1 MTAPMLAGVR
11 VTMSTAPVVKP
22 RSRSR
27 AGFTLVELMIAMA
40 LFSIVLASAVGFL
53 VAQSQG
59 FRVLADR
66 SASVQNGRFGRDVL
80 RQEIRTAGTNVTEE
94 QPTIV
99 FANDE
104 IFAFNSDLTTN
115 RRDSIRLTG
124 AVYVDPYASDDEV
137 TALTQARAVSL
148 EGTGFTYPLQ
158 NYSQAAGMFVNSDAE
173 LIVFRFSPDTTTGA
187 SGTFVLSR
195 QVNDKEPEVVAS
207 GLRRSPNRPFF
218 RYWYDPA
225 RFGASNPNIDTIP
238 RGWLPLAKTV
248 AKRGVAPDT
257 GTAMTMRIDAL
268 RAVEVTYEVTPTRGS
283 ARDVVRYMIPMP
295 NVANARQSR
304 ACGRVPLAPTA
315 PAVQWR
321 NDSSAVLLAWGRA
334 TDDGNGEQDA
344 IRYVIWRRQNGVAT
358 WGDPIATVGVDATGA
373 YAYKDAAVTRGA
385 GLSYSYALAVQDC
398 TPNLSSLAT
407 SGSVIVP

>member
-1 MTAPMLAGVR
+1 MSAAGR
-11 VTMSTAPVVKP
+11 
-22 RSRSR
+22 RS
-27 AGFTLVELMIAMA
+27 GFTLVELMIAMA
-40 LFSIVLASAVGFL
+40 LFGIVLTAAVGFL

-59 FRVLADR
+59 FRVLAER

-94 QPTIV
+94 QPTV
-99 FANDE
+99 VYAHDE
-104 IFAFNSDLTTN
+104 VFAFNSDLTTN

-124 AVYVDPYASDDEV
+124 AVYVDPYAGDDEV
-137 TALTQARAVSL
+137 TALTQARAMTIPGS
-148 EGTGFTYPLQ
+148 GFTYPLQ
-158 NYSQAAGMFVNSDAE
+158 NYSQTLGMFVNSDAE
-173 LIVFRFSPDTTTGA
+173 LIVFRFAPDTAVGA
-187 SGTFVLSR
+187 SGTFMLTR
-195 QVNDKEPEVVAS
+195 QVNDLEPEIVAS

-225 RFGASNPNIDTIP
+225 RFGASNPNIDTVP
-238 RGWLPLAKTV
+238 RSWLPLAKTA

-257 GTAMTMRIDAL
+257 GTAISMRIDAL
-268 RAVEVTYEVTPTRGS
+268 RAVEVTYEVTRTTGA
-283 ARDVVRYMIPMP
+283 AREVVRYMIPMP

-321 NDSSAVLLAWGRA
+321 NDSSAVMLAWGRA

-373 YAYKDAAVTRGA
+373 YAYKDAAVTRGL
-385 GLSYSYALAVQDC
+385 GRSYTYALAVQDC
-398 TPNLSSLAT
+398 TPNLSTLAT
-407 SGSVIVP
+407 SASVTVP